1 MYMAQVRSNARTQP
15 KPSDSHR
22 GVNIAPISTPHGL
35 TNVPLGT
42 LLGFHFA
49 NQPQFLVTAPI
60 TSKNAHQ
67 RTRNHVP
74 ASVIDTNKKIQKNE
88 GKTTRIQDQR
98 KHVGVGCYSIHTI
111 MAMKARYYY
120 KKPNGGK
127 VSISFFCPYRISV
140 SFQNGGVPSN
150 TSIFAR
156 YCCNI
161 TIYSQ
166 PDRKIMAL
174 MHKKQIK

>member
-35 TNVPLGT
+35 TCVPLGT